1 MQLNGSYIWMVLD
14 YIGFCMQK
22 PLHKESGF
30 YIYHCE
36 RINAFKETKSNKDD
50 TAGDNRK
57 ILNWIIQE

>member
-1 MQLNGSYIWMVLD
+1 
-14 YIGFCMQK
+14 MQK